1 MLKFNDLTL
10 SESQFGY
17 VARCID
23 ANYDLNA
30 DRLATW
36 ALRTDIDVDKLAD
49 ALPAIYKE
57 LRRRRGGSGAGVS
70 AAIGTGAGPTVA
82 RDEPTPQT
90 AA

>member
-1 MLKFNDLTL
+1 MKFNDLTL

-23 ANYDLNA
+23 ADYNLNS

-49 ALPAIYKE
+49 ALPAIFKE
-57 LRRRRGGSGAGVS
+57 LRRRRNGCGAGVP
-70 AAIGTGAGPTVA
+70 AAIGTGAGPTVV
-82 RDEPTPQT
+82 RDEPTPLS
-90 AA
+90 A